1 MINWAD
7 HKIKPVECIY
17 TPREQY
23 RGRKLLPGH
32 KELTGRRIELVALW
46 LMDDDDP
53 YPGEWALASPDSYR
67 VFGRAWIA
75 SGDVMPIRKFTFRSK
90 THPHRTAMCYASLTQ
105 SSWIVLDFDRL
116 NKRYSA

>member
-7 HKIKPVECIY
+7 HKIEPVECIY

-46 LMDDDDP
+46 LMDDGDP
-53 YPGEWALASPDSYR
+53 YPGEWALASPYSYR

-75 SGDVMPIRKFTFRSK
+75 SGDVIPIRKFLFTVARH
-90 THPHRTAMCYASLTQ
+90 THTARPCAMHL
-105 SSWIVLDFDRL
+105 
-116 NKRYSA
+116 